1 MKNKFSWKSF
11 ISFGLTYLFIIL
23 LVSGIMLF
31 AAPPGRYAH
40 WVNWKIL
47 GFTKDDW
54 GAIHIVF
61 SFTFIILSIFHLFVI
76 NWKSFLLYLRSK
88 KKKGINK
95 NREFY
100 WSTILTLVF
109 FFGIIFSVP
118 PFKYVVDFGEYLT
131 ESWEQVENEP
141 PIPHAELLTITELAE
156 QLEISSV
163 EEIIQKLKNHDIK
176 FDNTNEQTLQE
187 IAEINNTTPIKIYE
201 QITSQIKSQQ
211 RGGGTQGRGQGGGQ
225 GGGGGMGR
233 KTIKDFAS
241 EVGKTPDEVLKVLH
255 ENGIEA
261 KKGQTLRDIGD
272 KNDIPPRDM
281 YELFS
286 K

>member
-23 LVSGIMLF
+23 LVSGIMLYL
-31 AAPPGRYAH
+31 APPGRYAH

-54 GAIHIVF
+54 GAIHIIF

-76 NWKSFLLYLRSK
+76 NWKSFLLYLKSK

-118 PFKYVVDFGEYLT
+118 PFKYVIDFGEYLT

-141 PIPHAELLTITELAE
+141 PIPHAELLTITELAD

-163 EEIIQKLKNHDIK
+163 DEITRKLEIHDIE
-176 FDNTNEQTLQE
+176 FENTNEQTLQE
-187 IAEINNTTPIKIYE
+187 IAHANNTTPIEIYE
-201 QITSQIKSQQ
+201 IFSRKSSS
-211 RGGGTQGRGQGGGQ
+211 RGGSGMGRQGGQ
-225 GGGGGMGR
+225 GSGMGR
-233 KTIKDFAS
+233 KTIEDFAA

-272 KNDIPPRDM
+272 SNDIPPRDM